1 MNTVTLGK
9 ELLQRLRCNEHMVGK
24 AADLLLQSWDR
35 FRAGPT
41 RHAAVVVGS
50 PVDPPTGINKLAHEK
65 EPRLILDD
73 DIGRIKAYFFDF
85 FINPVEGK
93 PLFKWNFG
101 PIKKSFVK
109 GREYKGCKVG
119 DPGRICGWGY
129 RFKTAFDHIPV
140 VCIAQHRQ
148 IQKMK

>member
-24 AADLLLQSWDR
+24 AADLLLQSLDR

-50 PVDPPTGINKLAHEK
+50 PVDPPAGINKLAHEK

-73 DIGRIKAYFFDF
+73 EIGRIKANFFDL
-85 FINPVEGK
+85 FINSVEGK
-93 PLFKWNFG
+93 PLLEG
-101 PIKKSFVK
+101 DLRPIKKAFVK
-109 GREYKGCKVG
+109 GREYKGRKIG
-119 DPGRICGWGY
+119 DSGSICCW
-129 RFKTAFDHIPV
+129 R
-140 VCIAQHRQ
+140 
-148 IQKMK
+148 